1 VEPEVLTPE
10 QAEARRHAKSSVEVQ
25 AGVDENLI
33 EGANAPHNPD
43 ADDGLAQPNPV
54 DAQAVVE
61 IADAPVW
68 RKFDLG
74 TSLQLLRSTRPGV
87 VRRALRKL
95 HIRWY
100 HAPSRRMATFLTAA
114 GVSSGIVAL
123 VPDIVSTCEIC
134 RAWSRPGP
142 RSMTSTRL
150 PEKFNLEVEIDLL
163 FVGTHVVLHMV
174 DRCIRWTVAVE
185 LANRTT
191 DEILSGIR
199 EGWVSRFGAPTVLIS
214 DQEGGLNEYAG
225 AILEQL
231 GIKLELKAKGQHAPM
246 VERHNELL
254 RRQLHLIDSQATSD
268 GLRVSFPQILQE
280 AVFAKNVLLQYGG
293 FSPFEALYG
302 RTPPLL
308 DVMHHE
314 DNLEIED
321 PSKLRATAIQSII
334 RATAEDRLRRAAN
347 TKTRPAGE
355 LRNLEVGD
363 LVDIHRSNFNK
374 DISRW
379 HGPATVT
386 DLTSLK
392 DGMISVKWQG
402 KIFQVRV
409 RDCRRALT
417 YFAVPMLFGD
427 SLSPIEILR
436 HAAETFVGAMR
447 VGWLKKN
454 GTWKMKSFIMF

>member
-1 VEPEVLTPE
+1 MDLSSMRTQPTDIVLIQVKTSIRLVDGPSPEARQKVEAVPDKVDILEIQQFQLPMSQLLDFVCVRPDVRSNAVGSEAVEPEVLTPE

-68 RKFDLG
+68 TKFDLG

-95 HIRWY
+95 HVRWY

-163 FVGTHVVLHMV
+163 FVGTQVVLHMV

-214 DQEGGLNEYAG
+214 DEEGGLNEYAG
-225 AILEQL
+225 AIL
-231 GIKLELKAKGQHAPM
+231 
-246 VERHNELL
+246 
-254 RRQLHLIDSQATSD
+254 
-268 GLRVSFPQILQE
+268 
-280 AVFAKNVLLQYGG
+280 
-293 FSPFEALYG
+293 
-302 RTPPLL
+302 
-308 DVMHHE
+308 
-314 DNLEIED
+314 
-321 PSKLRATAIQSII
+321 
-334 RATAEDRLRRAAN
+334 
-347 TKTRPAGE
+347 
-355 LRNLEVGD
+355 
-363 LVDIHRSNFNK
+363 
-374 DISRW
+374 
-379 HGPATVT
+379 
-386 DLTSLK
+386 
-392 DGMISVKWQG
+392 
-402 KIFQVRV
+402 
-409 RDCRRALT
+409 
-417 YFAVPMLFGD
+417 
-427 SLSPIEILR
+427 
-436 HAAETFVGAMR
+436 
-447 VGWLKKN
+447 
-454 GTWKMKSFIMF
+454 